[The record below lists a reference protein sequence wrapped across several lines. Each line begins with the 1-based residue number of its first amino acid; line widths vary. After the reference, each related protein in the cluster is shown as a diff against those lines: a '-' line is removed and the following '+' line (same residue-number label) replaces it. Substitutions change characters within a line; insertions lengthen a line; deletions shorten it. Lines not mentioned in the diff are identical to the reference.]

1 MDKNKLKGI
10 IEAILFAAGR
20 EVKLNELM
28 SALELSQDEVVE
40 LIESMKLQYEN
51 ESKGIQIINVDG
63 AYQLCTKKEYYDF
76 IYPVFDKRS
85 KPNLSQ
91 AALETLSIIAYNPK
105 ITRAE
110 IEAIRGVN
118 SDGTIYKL
126 LDYNLIEDSGKLDA
140 PGRPTTYSTT
150 KEFLRMFGLE
160 SLDALPELPRYKL
173 DENKQI
179 VIEDIIEELK
189 ENSYINDN
197 NYIQRAIAEYIALK
211 NLSMKEIKYKLFA
224 KGLNNDIIDEYFSNN
239 KDDLID
245 YEIQSIKN
253 IYYKKQYSMDKEE
266 IKQFLI
272 KKGYQ
277 MENIKEALSEVE

>member
-173 DENKQI
+173 DENQQI
-179 VIEDIIEELK
+179 VIDDIIEEK
-189 ENSYINDN
+189 ELE
-197 NYIQRAIAEYIALK
+197 Q
-211 NLSMKEIKYKLFA
+211 KEQ
-224 KGLNNDIIDEYFSNN
+224 NES
-239 KDDLID
+239 
-245 YEIQSIKN
+245 
-253 IYYKKQYSMDKEE
+253 EE
-266 IKQFLI
+266 K
-272 KKGYQ
+272 
-277 MENIKEALSEVE
+277 AVAEVEEKFDQE

>member
-1 MDKNKLKGI
+1 MDNIDYLEEYDKQKTKVLKYI
-10 IEAILFAAGR
+10 IYKKRTER
-20 EVKLNELM
+20 EVRQKFENT
-28 SALELSQDEVVE
+28 
-40 LIESMKLQYEN
+40 IEQ
-51 ESKGIQIINVDG
+51 
-63 AYQLCTKKEYYDF
+63 
-76 IYPVFDKRS
+76 
-85 KPNLSQ
+85 
-91 AALETLSIIAYNPK
+91 
-105 ITRAE
+105 E
-110 IEAIRGVN
+110 I
-118 SDGTIYKL
+118 L
-126 LDYNLIEDSGKLDA
+126 
-140 PGRPTTYSTT
+140 
-150 KEFLRMFGLE
+150 
-160 SLDALPELPRYKL
+160 
-173 DENKQI
+173 
-179 VIEDIIEELK
+179 EDIIEELK